1 MISVTFFYRKNDPA
15 CAVVEQELE
24 SLLKEMSFK
33 LVRMD
38 IEADPALASIFK
50 NAVPVIKIG
59 PYSLNGEITRDR
71 IKVALGAASD
81 RKTHIDLLA
90 DRKDEERYRRGRIYS
105 RMDLFTEWL
114 SRHYLALF
122 NIILFIYV
130 GFAFLPPVLMEVG
143 LSFPA
148 KVIYTAYSSI
158 CHQFA
163 FRSWFLFGEQAVYP
177 RNLAGISGVISYETA
192 FVNNQNILET
202 SPEFIGEAR
211 ANIGN
216 PKVGYKVALCERD
229 VALYGGMLLFGIV
242 YSLTGRKL
250 RQIPWYVWLLLGLI
264 PIGIDGSSQF
274 PSLIQGLPDWLPM
287 RESTPFLR
295 TLTGALFGGL
305 TAWYLYPL
313 IEESMKETQAFL
325 VSKKVIISQTNQP

>member
-1 MISVTFFYRKNDPA
+1 LITVIFYYRKNDPA

-24 SLLKEMSFK
+24 SLINETPFQ
-33 LVRMD
+33 LVLLD
-38 IEADPALASIFK
+38 IEADPSLALIFK

-59 PYSLNGEITRDR
+59 PYSLDGEISRDR

-81 RKTHIDLLA
+81 RKTHIDQLA
-90 DRKDEERYRRGRIYS
+90 DLKYEERYRRGRNYS

-114 SRHYLALF
+114 SRHYLTLF
-122 NIILFIYV
+122 NTILFIYV
-130 GFAFLPPVLMEVG
+130 GFAFLPPVLLEMG
-143 LSFPA
+143 LSLPA
-148 KVIYTAYSSI
+148 KVIYTAYSPF
-158 CHQFA
+158 CHQMA
-163 FRSWFLFGEQAVYP
+163 FRSWFLFGEQAYYP

-192 FVNNQNILET
+192 FLNNQNIPET
-202 SPEFIGEAR
+202 SPNFISEAR
-211 ANIGN
+211 AFIGN
-216 PKVGYKVALCERD
+216 PQVGYKVALCERD
-229 VALYGGMLLFGIV
+229 VALYGGMFLFGLV
-242 YSLTGRKL
+242 YSLTGRKI

-274 PSLIQGLPDWLPM
+274 PSLIPGLPDWLPI

-313 IEESMKETQAFL
+313 IEESMKETRAFL
-325 VSKKVIISQTNQP
+325 AAKKVIISQTNQP